1 MPTPPKV
8 WITRAQPGA
17 DATAARVRA
26 LGCEALV
33 APLLAVRSLAD
44 VEIDLTGVGALAF
57 TSGNGVRAFAK
68 TSTERSLLVFAV
80 GAATAEAA
88 RGAGFG
94 KVSSAEG
101 DVANLAAM
109 IAAHRGS
116 IGGHVLHPGAAE
128 LAGDLAGAL
137 AEARIEARALTLYET
152 VPVPLSL
159 SLIEQLSTVDVAL
172 VHSAKGGRALA
183 AVLEA
188 HPQPHLRLLAM
199 SEAALAPLAQT
210 AAAAK
215 AAAPFPLEAALLNLL
230 DLES

>member
-33 APLLAVRSLAD
+33 APLLAVRMLPD
-44 VEIDLTGVGALAF
+44 VEISLAGVGALAF

-68 TSTERSLLVFAV
+68 ACAERSLPVFAV
-80 GAATAEAA
+80 GAATAETA
-88 RGAGFG
+88 REMGFQT
-94 KVSSAEG
+94 VRSADG
-101 DVANLAAM
+101 DVSDLAQA
-109 IAAHRGS
+109 IAAHREG
-116 IGGHVLHPGAAE
+116 IGGLVLHPGAAE

-137 AEARIEARALTLYET
+137 ARAQVETRTLTLYDT
-152 VPVPLSL
+152 VPVPLSAAVL
-159 SLIEQLSTVDVAL
+159 EQLSTVDVAL

-210 AAAAK
+210 AAVAK

>member
-17 DATAARVRA
+17 DATAARLRA
-26 LGCEALV
+26 LGREAFV
-33 APLLAVRSLAD
+33 APLLAVRILPEVEISLA
-44 VEIDLTGVGALAF
+44 GVGALAF

-68 TSTERSLLVFAV
+68 ACLERSLPVFAV
-80 GAATAEAA
+80 GAATAETA
-88 RGAGFG
+88 REAGFG
-94 KVSSAEG
+94 EVRSADG
-101 DVANLAAM
+101 DVSDLAEA
-109 IAAHRGS
+109 IAAHRES

-128 LAGDLAGAL
+128 LAGDLVGAL
-137 AEARIEARALTLYET
+137 ARAKIEARALTLYET
-152 VPVPLSL
+152 VLAPLSP
-159 SLIEQLSTVDVAL
+159 SLVGQLSTVDVAL

-188 HPQPHLRLLAM
+188 HPQPHLRLLAI

-215 AAAPFPLEAALLNLL
+215 AAAPFPLEASLLNLL